1 MPPGDGEPLLI
12 GVDGGASEVKAHAAL
27 VLADGAPLTL
37 ALGPEAASTC
47 YERSAGFEP
56 LPMSEQLFAVER
68 GRVRPSAAELAQG
81 RLWIAGAASAI
92 LSVASQAECTRA
104 YVGVCMP
111 GIKSADGRGIVAL
124 KNGPR
129 MPAYLAELEA
139 ALAEGG
145 LELARPIPALASDGD
160 ASALGEE
167 CDPHGALRGV
177 ANAYEIGGGTG
188 VAEAFK
194 LGGELVSLDALAPH
208 VPKAWQMQSRLGAGF
223 EELVA
228 TRGINERYAARSA
241 ERVPGDR
248 GEYPETRAKAGDRV
262 AREVLGDTARAL
274 AELVFA
280 RLEAL
285 HRGVPRGARTH
296 LPRAGTL
303 LDRIVVGQRLGQLFA
318 DPELA
323 EFLRDP
329 FEAELA
335 AELERS
341 SERALRERYL
351 DGAALRVDLVHA
363 SKLRAAPALGAAALA
378 WRARGN
384 ARVSRTSA

>member
-1 MPPGDGEPLLI
+1 MPPADGEALLI
-12 GVDGGASEVKAHAAL
+12 GVDGGASEVKAHAVL
-27 VLADGAPLTL
+27 VLAEGEALTL
-37 ALGPEAASTC
+37 ALAPEAASTC
-47 YERSAGFEP
+47 YERCAGFEP
-56 LPMSEQLFAVER
+56 LPIDEQLFVLDR
-68 GRVRPSAAELAQG
+68 DHVQLGAAEREQG
-81 RLWIAGAASAI
+81 RLWVEGAASAI
-92 LSVASQAECTRA
+92 LSVASQAECERA

-111 GIKSADGRGIVAL
+111 GLKSRDGRGILAL

-139 ALAEGG
+139 ALAAGG

-177 ANAYEIGGGTG
+177 ANAYCLGGGTG

-194 LGGELVSLDALAPH
+194 LAGELVSLDALAPH
-208 VPKAWQMQSRLGAGF
+208 VRKAWELESALGAGF

-228 TRGINERYAARSA
+228 TRGINARYAARSA
-241 ERVPGDR
+241 THVPGDR

-280 RLEAL
+280 RFVAL
-285 HRGVPRGARTH
+285 QAGAPKSARGQ
-296 LPRAGTL
+296 LPRPGTL
-303 LDRIVVGQRLGQLFA
+303 LDRVVIGQRLGQLYA

-323 EFLRDP
+323 EFLRDVC
-329 FEAELA
+329 EAELA
-335 AELERS
+335 GALERS
-341 SERALRERYL
+341 RDRMLREHYL
-351 DGAALRVDLVHA
+351 DGGALRANLIHA

-378 WRARGN
+378 WRARGRTRTARTN
-384 ARVSRTSA
+384 A